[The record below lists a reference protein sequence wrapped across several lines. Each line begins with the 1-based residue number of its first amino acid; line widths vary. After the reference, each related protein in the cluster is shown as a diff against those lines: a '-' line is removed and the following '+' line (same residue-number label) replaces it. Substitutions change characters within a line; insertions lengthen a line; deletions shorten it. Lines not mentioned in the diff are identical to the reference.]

1 MPRFPC
7 HLTLLTCLPV
17 SDGIQML
24 DALRIVHQETGRIWS
39 LFGDSAF
46 GLNIHLQ
53 RMLRGAAAR
62 SDAGRQFN
70 RRMASV
76 RISIENA
83 FAEVLNRWRF
93 VGVKRLHVLGTMP
106 CAKHVHVAVLFHNLY
121 GICYGSQ
128 AANMFGQHL
137 RAGLTM
143 HTFLA
148 KRHTN

>member
-1 MPRFPC
+1 MC
-7 HLTLLTCLPV
+7 VPV
-17 SDGIQML
+17 DTQILESLSQ
-24 DALRIVHQETGRIWS
+24 VHEHTGRVWS

-62 SDAGRQFN
+62 TDAGKRFN
-70 RRMASV
+70 RTMASV

-93 VGVKRLHVLGTMP
+93 VGVKRLHVLGSMP
-106 CAKHVHVAVLFHNLY
+106 VAKHVHVAILFHNLY

-128 AANMFGQHL
+128 AANMFGQSL

-143 HTFLA
+143 GTYLA
-148 KRHTN
+148 KRHAV